1 MDPWLE
7 HPARW
12 PNVHQRFITYAGDLL
27 GAQVGAGFFVAI
39 GERVYVEAPA
49 RTLYP
54 DVSVVEAPDR
64 VPSSVSGQA
73 ASGPAVADAPMIV
86 RLRPVERREPFL
98 ELRTADADERVVTV
112 IEVLS
117 PANKRPGA
125 GRELYLRKQTEVLA
139 SDVSLVEVDLLRAGE
154 STVALPPELAGEAPY
169 RVVVSRASDREARE
183 LYAVPLRS
191 RLPRVAVPLVAGVP
205 DVVLD
210 LGAVLHQVYDRG
222 TFGRRLDYAAAPLP
236 PLGDDDL
243 AWARGVVAAGTSSE
257 ER

>member
-1 MDPWLE
+1 MPCPLPGMDPWLE

-39 GERVYVEAPA
+39 GERVYVEAPNH
-49 RTLYP
+49 TLYP
-54 DVSVVEAPDR
+54 DVSVVETPRRAPT
-64 VPSSVSGQA
+64 PAGSV
-73 ASGPAVADAPMIV
+73 VADAPTVV

-112 IEVLS
+112 MEVLS

-125 GRELYLRKQTEVLA
+125 GRELYLRKQAEVLA

-154 STVALPPELAGEAPY
+154 PTVALPPELAGDDPY

-191 RLPRVAVPLVAGVP
+191 RLPRIAVPLVAGVP

-210 LGAVLHQVYDRG
+210 VGAVLHQVYDRG
-222 TFGRRLDYAAAPLP
+222 TFGRRLDYAAQPVP
-236 PLGDDDL
+236 PLADDDL
-243 AWARGVVAAGTSSE
+243 AWARGVVGASAP
-257 ER
+257 

>member
-27 GAQVGAGFFVAI
+27 GAQVGADFFVAI
-39 GERVYVEAPA
+39 GERVYVEAPN

-54 DVSVVEAPDR
+54 DVSVVETPGRAPA
-64 VPSSVSGQA
+64 VAGSV
-73 ASGPAVADAPMIV
+73 VADAPTVV

-112 IEVLS
+112 VEAPS
-117 PANKRPGA
+117 PASKRPGA
-125 GRELYLRKQTEVLA
+125 GRELYLRKQAEVLA
-139 SDVSLVEVDLLRAGE
+139 SDVSLVEIDLLRAGE
-154 STVALPPELAGEAPY
+154 PTVALPPELAGDAPY

-210 LGAVLHQVYDRG
+210 LGAVLHEVYERG
-222 TFGRRLDYAAAPLP
+222 TFARRLDYATQPVP
-236 PLGDDDL
+236 PLADDDL
-243 AWARGVVAAGTSSE
+243 AWARGVVEASAP
-257 ER
+257 